1 MSIGSLVSSYLL
13 ADRRRKFLMFSM
25 VALVLGSSNYI
36 CCSHAGTPPRRV
48 SVLVELFTSEGCS
61 DCPPADQVLAQ
72 LAQRDLIDGVD
83 VIAMSEHVDY
93 WNRLGWSDP
102 YSDAQFSIRQNE
114 YAQAFGHRDIYTP
127 QMVVDGQIEFVG
139 SNRAKAI
146 QAITSAGRKS
156 KDSVAITLID
166 RAKDTL
172 KLQVRADPLSGLTPR
187 ESADV
192 FLAVTENNLFSNV
205 ERGENRGKRLTHVA
219 VVRKFIPIGNISEG
233 SSFTAL
239 PVVRVASQWKPK
251 DLRAVALV
259 QGRRDRRILA
269 VASIPLEPSE

>member
-1 MSIGSLVSSYLL
+1 MSIGSFVSSYFL
-13 ADRRRKFLMFSM
+13 ANGMRKFWIFSL
-25 VALVLGSSNYI
+25 VALVLGSSYYI
-36 CCSHAGTPPRRV
+36 CCSHAEAPLRQV

-114 YAQAFGHRDIYTP
+114 YAQAFGYRDIYTP

-166 RAKDTL
+166 RGKDTL

-205 ERGENRGKRLTHVA
+205 ERGENRGRRLTHIA
-219 VVRKFIPIGNISEG
+219 IVRKFIPIGNISEG

>member
-13 ADRRRKFLMFSM
+13 ANRRRKFWMFSL
-25 VALVLGSSNYI
+25 VALVLGSSYYI
-36 CCSHAGTPPRRV
+36 CSHAGAPPRRV

-102 YSDAQFSIRQNE
+102 YSDAQFSNRQSE

-127 QMVVDGQIEFVG
+127 QMIVDGQIEFVG

-146 QAITSAGRKS
+146 QAITSTGRKP
-156 KDSVAITLID
+156 KDSVTISLID
-166 RAKDTL
+166 RNKDSL
-172 KLQVRADPLSGLTPR
+172 KLRVESGPLSGLSAS

-192 FLAVTENNLFSNV
+192 FLAITENNLSSNV
-205 ERGENRGKRLTHVA
+205 DHGENRGRRLTHTA
-219 VVRKFIPIGNISEG
+219 VVRKLIPIGKMTGGNL
-233 SSFTAL
+233 FTASPAVQL
-239 PVVRVASQWKPK
+239 LRQWKPK
-251 DLRAVALV
+251 DLRAVAFV
-259 QGRRDRRILA
+259 QGERDRRILA
-269 VASIPLEPSE
+269 VSSIALEAFE